1 MRRHLTL
8 YSCAPQCIAV
18 SIGHREGMRCEFEP
32 KIWPLRLFQRN
43 SIPGQP
49 SVCTL
54 VSFPSTCVK
63 RTSRVDAARHLQAKP
78 PVFCFDLSVFVCL
91 ARNSL
96 SSHRYDKAALLQK
109 TKEKWNQPKKKKT
122 KVYNVKVKNNIK
134 RLYIQVEW
142 SDPPCRR
149 VARLDIHIIVFFDAF
164 VFKLFFWCMFTC
176 LPNTSMNEKYF
187 RTV

>member
-8 YSCAPQCIAV
+8 YSCVPQCIAV
-18 SIGHREGMRCEFEP
+18 SIGHREGMRCESEP
-32 KIWPLRLFQRN
+32 KIWPIRLYQRN

-134 RLYIQVEW
+134 RLHPSGVIWPTIQKSSTFRHTHHSLLWCICFQTLFLVHVHVLAQHKYEW
-142 SDPPCRR
+142 K
-149 VARLDIHIIVFFDAF
+149 VF
-164 VFKLFFWCMFTC
+164 
-176 LPNTSMNEKYF
+176 
-187 RTV
+187 